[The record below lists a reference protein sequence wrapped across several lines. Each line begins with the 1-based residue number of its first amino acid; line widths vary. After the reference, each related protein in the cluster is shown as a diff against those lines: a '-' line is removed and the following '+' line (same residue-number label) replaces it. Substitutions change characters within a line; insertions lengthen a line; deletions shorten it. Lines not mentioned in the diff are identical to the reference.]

1 MLAVA
6 DAEDRAGAHRGAE
19 PSDHLTFEEDD
30 PMTRYAPI
38 VQLGGG
44 LFLVQI
50 AKRFEDGAYNWRIG
64 RGRAGGEAENTPGG
78 LAAGMQE
85 LTATETIEVL
95 TSRAQGHGV
104 KSLEVV

>member
-1 MLAVA
+1 M
-6 DAEDRAGAHRGAE
+6 
-19 PSDHLTFEEDD
+19 
-30 PMTRYAPI
+30 
-38 VQLGGG
+38 QLGGG

-95 TSRAQGHGV
+95 TSRAQGHGLPHGYGGV
-104 KSLEVV
+104 AARYGGVLHPVGIGAILDV